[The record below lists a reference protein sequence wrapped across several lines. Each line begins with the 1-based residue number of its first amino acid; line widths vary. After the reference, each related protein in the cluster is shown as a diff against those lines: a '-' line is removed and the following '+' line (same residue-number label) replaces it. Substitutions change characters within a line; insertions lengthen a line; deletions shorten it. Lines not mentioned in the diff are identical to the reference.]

1 MAKNNKTEN
10 LLAAALREND
20 AARGKKAKGYFIPSV
35 DRISYPT
42 GFPELDY
49 RLGYKVVPIDG
60 EPYNNLGIASGSY
73 VLCIG
78 KSSTGKTAFV
88 IESACN
94 IVKPYFDRGGM
105 ILHFDNERAT
115 TYQRVHSVTG
125 IPVDELKESYIIDK
139 TRVTIDDMK
148 ASIYD
153 IYSEKIHNKSKYT
166 YDTGKKNE
174 FGEKIQML
182 VPTCII
188 IDSVANITENMAD
201 LKEEERQEVG
211 TQTDRMRLTGEIG
224 RFFNEIQNFLYAAN
238 IIVFAINHIKINPQL
253 GIVKSPSEMLYLKQD
268 EALAGGRTH
277 VNLAHVMLKFV
288 AVGSEKY
295 DKAEEGFDGFM
306 NRVEIVKSRTNADGK
321 VFNLIYDKETGHS
334 PIRSTVHM
342 ASELGLVSGNKNG
355 YYFTSDPDKN
365 KFSLANMEED
375 FNTNPILYKIMT
387 DVTKPILEDEL
398 GTPPGEGAREE
409 SSLMAGFYE

>member
-1 MAKNNKTEN
+1 MGKEKIS
-10 LLAAALREND
+10 LLNALREND

-49 RLGYKVVPIDG
+49 KLGYKVVPDGG
-60 EPYNNLGIASGSY
+60 EPYCNLGIASGSY

-94 IVKPYFDRGGM
+94 IIKPFIDMGGFV
-105 ILHFDNERAT
+105 LHFDNERAT
-115 TYQRVHSVTG
+115 TYQRVHSITG
-125 IPVDELKESYIIDK
+125 IDLDILKEAYVIDK

-148 ASIYD
+148 SSIYD
-153 IYSEKIHNKSKYT
+153 IYKEKTEHKDEYT

-174 FGEKIQML
+174 FGEEIKML
-182 VPTCII
+182 VPTCVI

-224 RFFNEIQNFLYAAN
+224 RFFNEIQNFLYEAN
-238 IIVFAINHIKINPQL
+238 IIVFAINHIKVNPQL
-253 GIVKSPSEMLYLKQD
+253 GIVKSPAEMLYLKQD

-295 DKAEEGFDGFM
+295 DKSEEGFDG
-306 NRVEIVKSRTNADGK
+306 
-321 VFNLIYDKETGHS
+321 LIK
-334 PIRSTVHM
+334 
-342 ASELGLVSGNKNG
+342 
-355 YYFTSDPDKN
+355 
-365 KFSLANMEED
+365 
-375 FNTNPILYKIMT
+375 
-387 DVTKPILEDEL
+387 
-398 GTPPGEGAREE
+398 
-409 SSLMAGFYE
+409 